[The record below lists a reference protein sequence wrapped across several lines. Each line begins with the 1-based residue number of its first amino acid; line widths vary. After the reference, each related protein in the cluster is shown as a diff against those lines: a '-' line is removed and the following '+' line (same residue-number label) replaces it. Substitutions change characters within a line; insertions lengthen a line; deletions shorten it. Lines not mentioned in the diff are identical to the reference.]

1 MAQGDPSTVQVTA
14 DIHKSLDSFASS
26 LAKAIEN
33 DAKIHLFGEW
43 TQIPISLFSVRNT
56 QRGPRY
62 LDGQRLRMESID
74 EGIVKDDDDNEEE
87 EEEEHQIKIRDSS
100 M

>member
-1 MAQGDPSTVQVTA
+1 MSFSQGDPSVVQVMA

-26 LAKAIEN
+26 LAKVIEN
-33 DAKIHLFGEW
+33 DAKLQLFGELS
-43 TQIPISLFSVRNT
+43 QIPTSLFTVRNT
-56 QRGPRY
+56 QRAPRY

-74 EGIVKDDDDNEEE
+74 EGIVKDDDEDND
-87 EEEEHQIKIRDSS
+87 EEHEEKIGDTS

>member
-1 MAQGDPSTVQVTA
+1 MTA
-14 DIHKSLDSFASS
+14 DIHNSLDSFASS

-33 DAKIHLFGEW
+33 DAKLQLFGEW
-43 TQIPISLFSVRNT
+43 TQIPTSLFTVRNT
-56 QRGPRY
+56 QRAPRY

-74 EGIVKDDDDNEEE
+74 EGIVKDDEEEE
-87 EEEEHQIKIRDSS
+87 EEEEHEEKIGDSS

>member
-1 MAQGDPSTVQVTA
+1 MTA

-33 DAKIHLFGEW
+33 DAKLQLLGEW
-43 TQIPISLFSVRNT
+43 TQIPTSLFTVRNT
-56 QRGPRY
+56 QRVPRY

-74 EGIVKDDDDNEEE
+74 EGIVKDDDDDEEE
-87 EEEEHQIKIRDSS
+87 MEREEK